1 MVKAGTEP
9 TEVSDLY
16 ESRRI
21 DVVDGKLATDKTPPW
36 ELGWGVFIKRD
47 PPYKPSE
54 HNNIIPKDWKYSMP
68 GYSDRTIFNIFK
80 PKYKDD
86 EDKDDKNK
94 DDKED
99 KDDKDNDKKD
109 DEKENNRNN
118 RNGNNRKRNNNDSSN
133 NNDN

>member
-1 MVKAGTEP
+1 M
-9 TEVSDLY
+9 Y

-21 DVVDGKLATDKTPPW
+21 DVVDGKLATDNTPPW

-68 GYSDRTIFNIFK
+68 GYSDRTIFNIFLK
-80 PKYKDD
+80 PDNKKDEDKYD
-86 EDKDDKNK
+86 EDKDDK
-94 DDKED
+94 DE
-99 KDDKDNDKKD
+99 KDNDKKD
-109 DEKENNRNN
+109 GDKENNRNN
-118 RNGNNRKRNNNDSSN
+118 RNGNNRKRNNNDSSD